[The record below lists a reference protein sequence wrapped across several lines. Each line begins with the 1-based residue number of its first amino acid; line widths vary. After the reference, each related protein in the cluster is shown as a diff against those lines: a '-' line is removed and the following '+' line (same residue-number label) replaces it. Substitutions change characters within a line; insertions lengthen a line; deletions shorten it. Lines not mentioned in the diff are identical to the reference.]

1 MAVGYVYNLV
11 HIYVQDGAAMK
22 MTSFS
27 DFRKHAAALLD
38 EVEKGETV
46 RIMRHGRPVADLT
59 PIASAAQPSWKKN
72 PPRIELKGASL
83 ARAILENRKA
93 SDK

>member
-1 MAVGYVYNLV
+1 
-11 HIYVQDGAAMK
+11 

-27 DFRKHAAALLD
+27 DFRKNAAALLD
-38 EVEKGETV
+38 EVEKGEIV

-59 PIASAAQPSWKKN
+59 PVSPGAKPSWKKS
-72 PPRIELKGASL
+72 PPRIELKDASL
-83 ARAILENRKA
+83 AKAILENRKA